1 MTGIIR
7 SWQCKNARCNCAFES
22 WEPNPAC
29 PKCQCVRVG
38 WIPGGGHIAGT
49 AAACDADLRALADC
63 FRLTDMNSGEEGRG
77 AKKVRLPD
85 APAPNSGPVH
95 TFAPGFS
102 AAVNPQAGATCV
114 PTNSKVDFKVKTGTG
129 NKFGPGAL
137 GLPGVRANTAVEATH
152 KP

>member
-7 SWQCKNARCNCAFES
+7 SWNCGNKRCAEVFDS
-22 WEPNPAC
+22 WESNPAC
-29 PKCQCVRVG
+29 PACGCVRVS
-38 WIPGGGHIAGT
+38 WHPGGGHIAGT
-49 AAACDADLRALADC
+49 AKSCDADLRALADC

-77 AKKVRLPD
+77 AKKIRLPD

-114 PTNSKVDFKVKTGTG
+114 PTTSQVDFKVKTGTG

-137 GLPGVRANTAVEATH
+137 GLPGVRANTAVEAVH

>member
-1 MTGIIR
+1 
-7 SWQCKNARCNCAFES
+7 
-22 WEPNPAC
+22 
-29 PKCQCVRVG
+29 V
-38 WIPGGGHIAGT
+38 PGGGHIAGT
-49 AAACDADLRALADC
+49 AKSCDADLRALADC

-102 AAVNPQAGATCV
+102 ASVNPQSGAMCV
-114 PTNSKVDFKVKTGTG
+114 PTSSHVDFKAKVGVG
-129 NKFGPGAL
+129 NKLGPSPL
-137 GLPGVRANTAVEATH
+137 GLPGVRSGTVIEAAH

>member
-7 SWQCKNARCNCAFES
+7 SWQCKNTRCNCAFDS
-22 WEPNPAC
+22 WEANPAC

-49 AAACDADLRALADC
+49 AASCDADLRALADC
-63 FRLTDMNSGEEGRG
+63 FRMTDIHSSARG
-77 AKKVRLPD
+77 GYAKQGQIKHPRAAD
-85 APAPNSGPVH
+85 GPVH

-102 AAVNPQAGATCV
+102 AAVNPQQGATCV

-137 GLPGVRANTAVEATH
+137 GLPGVRAGTVIEAAH

>member
-7 SWQCKNARCNCAFES
+7 SWNCENSRCREVFDS

-29 PKCQCVRVG
+29 SKCGCVRVT
-38 WIPGGGHIAGT
+38 WHPGGGHIAGT
-49 AAACDADLRALADC
+49 ARSLASDLRTLADC
-63 FRLTDMNSGEEGRG
+63 FKLTDMNSGEEGRG

-102 AAVNPQAGATCV
+102 APVNVHNGAVCV
-114 PTNSKVDFKVKTGTG
+114 PTTSHVDFKAKVGIG
-129 NKFGPGAL
+129 NKLAPSPL
-137 GLPGVRANTAVEATH
+137 GFASVRSNTAVEATH